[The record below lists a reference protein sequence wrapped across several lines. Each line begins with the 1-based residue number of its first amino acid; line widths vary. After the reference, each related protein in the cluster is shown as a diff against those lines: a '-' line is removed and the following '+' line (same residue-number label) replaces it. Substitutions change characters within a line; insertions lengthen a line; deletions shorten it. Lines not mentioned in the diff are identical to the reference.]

1 MRRLIYEN
9 GLAIAMLLFFTFA
22 LAGQIGTGWVEANDD
37 RSEHGEPAIALS
49 AYLSSG
55 HFVEA
60 LFENWESEF
69 LQMGALVVLTIRL
82 RQRGSPE
89 SKPLDGDQPVD
100 REPDPDRPR
109 APWPVRRGG
118 LVLKVYDKSLSLA
131 LFALFAF
138 SFAMHAIG
146 GAAVYNE
153 ERAAHGSSD
162 RVTPVSYLATTRMW
176 FESFQ
181 NWQSEFMSVGA
192 LIVLG
197 IVLRQKGSPESKPVD
212 HPHDET
218 GSE

>member
-1 MRRLIYEN
+1 MRRLLYEN
-9 GLAIAMLLFFTFA
+9 GLAIAMFAFFLAA
-22 LAGQIGTGWVEANDD
+22 LAGQIGTGWAEYNDD
-37 RSEHGEPAIALS
+37 RTEHGESSIALT

-69 LQMGALVVLTIRL
+69 LQMGALVVLTVRL

-100 REPDPDRPR
+100 RDPDPDRR
-109 APWPVRRGG
+109 GAPWPVRRGG
-118 LVLKVYDKSLSLA
+118 LALKVYDKSLSLA
-131 LFALFAF
+131 LFGLFAF
-138 SFAMHAIG
+138 SFAMHAVG

-153 ERAAHGSSD
+153 EQAAHGSPD
-162 RVTPVSYLATTRMW
+162 RVTPLSYLATTRMW

-212 HPHDET
+212 HPHEET
-218 GSE
+218 GTG